1 MTKASALIPAAGA
14 GERLGKGI
22 NKVFVEVAGKPV
34 LAHTLS
40 VFEACEAVDEV
51 IIVTGEQDIE
61 AAGELVGRFG
71 FAKVK
76 HIVAGGAQRQDSVR
90 NGLARCSRD
99 IIVIHDAARPMVNC
113 EMIDQSIQ
121 KAEEMGACIA
131 AVPVIDTIKS
141 AEDDVVRSTVDRSSL
156 YSVQTP
162 QTFRAELIRR
172 AYDQAYADGFYA
184 TDDAAL
190 VEHLGENVAIVQGSY
205 ENIKITTPAD
215 LETAAARLANVE
227 CGMRNGESG
236 RDVRTGLGFDVHRL
250 VEGRELWLGGV
261 KIEHEKGLLGHSDA
275 DVALHA
281 IADACLG
288 AAALGDIGKHF
299 PDTDPAYKGISSLK
313 LLTRVG
319 ELIRAEGYRIVN
331 VDATIACER
340 PKIAPHA
347 AEMRALIAEA
357 LSTTTDRISIK
368 GTTTEG
374 LGYTGRG
381 EGIACWAAA
390 TLGRFTVPR
399 Q

>member
-1 MTKASALIPAAGA
+1 MGTPI
-14 GERLGKGI
+14 
-22 NKVFVEVAGKPV
+22 

-40 VFEACEAVDEV
+40 VFEACEAVGEV

-76 HIVAGGAQRQDSVR
+76 HIIAGGAQRQDSVR
-90 NGLARCSRD
+90 NGLARCSHQ
-99 IIVIHDAARPMVNC
+99 IVVIHDAARPMVTC
-113 EMIDQSIQ
+113 QMIERSIQ

-141 AEDDVVRSTVDRSSL
+141 AEYNTVRSTVDRSSL

-172 AYDQAYADGFYA
+172 AYDQALADGFYA

-190 VEHLGENVAIVQGSY
+190 VEHLGEEVAIVPGSY

-215 LETAAARLANVE
+215 LEIAECRLGGGQSE
-227 CGMRNGESG
+227 I
-236 RDVRTGLGFDVHRL
+236 RTGFGFDVHQL

-275 DVALHA
+275 DVAVHA

-299 PDTDPAYKGISSLK
+299 PDSDPAYKGISSLK
-313 LLTRVG
+313 LLQHVG
-319 ELIRAEGYRIVN
+319 ELIRAEGCSVVN

-340 PKIAPHA
+340 PKIAPHSTD
-347 AEMRALIAEA
+347 MRVRIAEA
-357 LSTTTDRISIK
+357 LPTTPDRVSIK

-381 EGIACWAAA
+381 EGIACWAVA
-390 TLGRFTVPR
+390 TLRR
-399 Q
+399 A